1 MPNGY
6 PCPACGDL
14 AAALFEIAGF
24 DENSDSA
31 KPAYSNLYACAACI
45 ADAKVKQGA
54 AIDFSKPHQDITST
68 NNPNA

>member
-31 KPAYSNLYACAACI
+31 KPAYSNLYACEPCI
-45 ADAKVKQGA
+45 VDAKVQKGA
-54 AIDFSKPHQDITST
+54 AFQIPTHDITST
-68 NNPNA
+68 NNPH

>member
-24 DENSDSA
+24 DDNSDSA
-31 KPAYSNLYACAACI
+31 KPAYSCAYACDACI
-45 ADAKVKQGA
+45 TDANVQKGA
-54 AIDFSKPHQDITST
+54 AFQVPTHDITST
-68 NNPNA
+68 NNPSAA